1 MTLIA
6 CTTCGKQ
13 YPDHENPFLCECGG
27 KYDFIEF
34 PIYSPLEKKTGEI
47 GVWQY
52 RKSLG
57 VNTEAKA
64 ITLGE
69 GETPLVQIIQHSKSL
84 WLKLESENPT
94 GSYKDR
100 GSTILVSHL
109 KDRGVEFSVEDS
121 SGNAGASFAAYCAKG
136 SIKCRIF
143 VPESASGPKR
153 TQIEMFGAELIRI
166 PGPRSEAAKAVLAEV
181 KHGVVYGSHAYMPF
195 GLTGIATIAYE
206 LVNQLG
212 QVPGRVIAPV
222 GHGGLLYGIMRGF
235 EAMMKAGTIS
245 REPYYLGVQSES
257 CAPIA
262 DAYLKGHGIP
272 EQITSAETLAEG
284 VKVSTPVRGAAILS
298 RLKNNKGK
306 MMSITEVQLRNAYIE
321 LASLGF
327 YCEPTSAL
335 VWAAAG
341 ELDKTISAPTVAI
354 ITGSGYKSN
363 LYLTGIV

>member
-1 MTLIA
+1 
-6 CTTCGKQ
+6 
-13 YPDHENPFLCECGG
+13 
-27 KYDFIEF
+27 
-34 PIYSPLEKKTGEI
+34 
-47 GVWQY
+47 
-52 RKSLG
+52 
-57 VNTEAKA
+57 
-64 ITLGE
+64 
-69 GETPLVQIIQHSKSL
+69 
-84 WLKLESENPT
+84 
-94 GSYKDR
+94 
-100 GSTILVSHL
+100 
-109 KDRGVEFSVEDS
+109 VEFSVEDS

-153 TQIEMFGAELIRI
+153 TQIEMFGAELMRI
-166 PGPRSEAAKAVLAEV
+166 SGPRSEAAKAVLEEV
-181 KHGVVYGSHAYMPF
+181 RLGVVYGSHAYMPF

-212 QVPGRVIAPV
+212 QVPGRVITPV

-235 EAMMKAGTIS
+235 EAMMNTGVIS
-245 REPYYLGVQSES
+245 HEPYYVGVQSES

-272 EQITSAETLAEG
+272 EQIIPAETLAEG

-306 MMSITEVQLRNAYIE
+306 MMSITEVQLRKAYIE